1 MMSMQKVIN
10 HIRNSPVT
18 AITKKGYRDGDVEF
32 KDIPIG
38 IQVEILI
45 EKGMT
50 DDEII
55 AELEKYHEKKA

>member
-1 MMSMQKVIN
+1 MSLQEVIE

-18 AITKKGYRDGDVEF
+18 AIVKKGYRDGDLEF

-38 IQVEILI
+38 IQVEILLD
-45 EKGMT
+45 KGLS

-55 AELEKYHEKKA
+55 AELDKYHEKK